1 MSKRKPIKERL
12 KQFEPD
18 TTEATAL
25 SLTSP
30 PSLGTSGQAEAKSR
44 EQSSARQ
51 RRQDERNKSSP
62 THTSSTKDKSAGHTG
77 PGYPAPGTN
86 NQALRESFGI
96 SEVPTG
102 PASLTSPV
110 TSPTRINSPSQNP
123 YSSLQLDERH
133 SNRIRAAGGNTGTDE
148 SMGGGGRTPVPPLSS
163 QRPTEPFV
171 RARSYKRP
179 GQVLRVRV
187 RVRVLILQ

>member
-1 MSKRKPIKERL
+1 MSERKPIKERL
-12 KQFEPD
+12 KQFEKAR
-18 TTEATAL
+18 TEATAL
-25 SLTSP
+25 SLTSSP
-30 PSLGTSGQAEAKSR
+30 PSLGTSTSGQAEAKSR
-44 EQSSARQ
+44 EQSLARQ
-51 RRQDERNKSSP
+51 RRHDERNKSSP

-77 PGYPAPGTN
+77 PQYPSTN

-110 TSPTRINSPSQNP
+110 TSPTRITSPSQNP

-179 GQVLRVRV
+179 GQV